1 LTEENNA
8 MRVLAVKLGCAL
20 ALALWGLSVPIVKAG
35 APPEAGSEQGQLAV
49 RSACGLATPQ
59 VPAQATAW
67 DAAVSQCICL
77 GGGFQ
82 AKPVPAP
89 ALLIMDDPQAKAG
102 FVNSGVFYECQAPAG
117 LSKWCNT
124 DCMWLQLTAGAVF
137 SPTRGI
143 GPHDEPTLNLAPL
156 DVRLGLML
164 NEPHPQRHWF
174 AGVFDI
180 IVDFT
185 TEPVLNGFGNIVVGP
200 AALLRYDFVR
210 PGWGL
215 IPYLQGGGGI
225 VYNDC
230 YHDAHQNAVGQS
242 GEFLLRVD
250 LGVHYPLG
258 PKWSIDAEFN
268 FVHISNADLAPRNA
282 GVNALGASIGLT
294 YFFRR

>member
-1 LTEENNA
+1 
-8 MRVLAVKLGCAL
+8 MSVLPVRLGCAL
-20 ALALWGLSVPIVKAG
+20 VLALWGVSVSNVKAG
-35 APPEAGSEQGQLAV
+35 TPPDSGSEQGLLAEH
-49 RSACGLATPQ
+49 SACGLATSQ
-59 VPAQATAW
+59 EPAF
-67 DAAVSQCICL
+67 
-77 GGGFQ
+77 G
-82 AKPVPAP
+82 
-89 ALLIMDDPQAKAG
+89 
-102 FVNSGVFYECQAPAG
+102 NSGLVCECQAPG
-117 LSKWCNT
+117 VSEWCITN
-124 DCMWLQLTAGAVF
+124 CMWLQLTAGAVF

-174 AGVFDI
+174 SGVFDI
-180 IVDFT
+180 IVEFT
-185 TEPVLNGFGNIVVGP
+185 TEPVFTGFGNIVVGP

-230 YHDAHQNAVGQS
+230 YHDSHQNAVGQS
-242 GEFLLRVD
+242 VEFLLRVD
-250 LGVHYPLG
+250 VGVHYPLG

-268 FVHISNADLAPRNA
+268 FLHISNADLAVRNA

-294 YFFRR
+294 YFFRK